1 MAQVTLSPVPPAAAT
16 SSPHPPTDPDGPRD
30 RLGAAAPFDLRI
42 PHLAPE
48 PWPPVTWQRRPW
60 DWPRHGP
67 KPPRG
72 DRQFHEFDAAVPPPI
87 AGRSVRP
94 GPEAGAALAAATA
107 AVEVL
112 DRSGGIDLTA
122 LAGSLLR
129 SESVASS
136 RIEHLRASQ
145 RDVGVAMLREGTTG
159 AAAQVAANVRAMAEA
174 IRLGEA
180 GTPCTVDD
188 LLQIHHILLS
198 HDPDQSQYAGQLRG
212 VQNWV
217 GGSFHSPRDAL
228 FVPPPPGLVN
238 PLVDDLVRFCN
249 RTDLDPIAQAAVA
262 HAQFE
267 TIHPF
272 ADGNGRTGRALVH
285 VVLRRRGLAA
295 RTVVPVS
302 TVLLADVDAYFAGLA
317 DYRAGRLDVWLA
329 RFAAATSHAASA
341 GLRLATELGEIRA
354 EWVESVRP
362 RRGSAAAALVDA
374 LLRQPVVDIDSLRAL
389 VPHGDP
395 AAGQGAVA
403 DKNLYRAVDRL
414 VAAEVLTEVSGGGRN
429 RVWAALDVLEL
440 LERFETSLGRRR
452 LAG

>member
-1 MAQVTLSPVPPAAAT
+1 MV
-16 SSPHPPTDPDGPRD
+16 
-30 RLGAAAPFDLRI
+30 
-42 PHLAPE
+42 LAPAD
-48 PWPPVTWQRRPW
+48 PWPPVALQRRPW

-67 KPPRG
+67 RPPRG
-72 DRQFHEFDAAVPPPI
+72 DRDFHEFDAAVPPAI
-87 AGRSVRP
+87 AGRALRP
-94 GPEAGAALAAATA
+94 GPEAAATLAAARA

-112 DRSGGIDLTA
+112 DRSAAVDLTA

-136 RIEHLRASQ
+136 RIEHLSASQ
-145 RDVGVAMLREGTTG
+145 RDVGLAMLRDGTRLREGTGG
-159 AAAQVAANVRAMAEA
+159 AAAHVAANVRAMTAA
-174 IRLGEA
+174 VRLGD
-180 GTPCTVDD
+180 GPHDCTVDD
-188 LLQIHHILLS
+188 LLGIHRVLLG
-198 HDPDQSQYAGQLRG
+198 HDPAQEEHAGRLRA

-228 FVPPPPGLVN
+228 FVPPPPGLVE

-285 VVLRRRGLAA
+285 VVLRRRGLATRA
-295 RTVVPVS
+295 VVPVS
-302 TVLLADVDAYFAGLA
+302 TVLLADVDAYFAGLD

-329 RFAAATSHAASA
+329 RFAAAASHAASA
-341 GLRLATELGEIRA
+341 GLRLAAELDEIRA
-354 EWVESVRP
+354 EWADAVRP
-362 RRGSAAAALVDA
+362 RRGSAAAAVLEA

-389 VPHGDP
+389 ADG
-395 AAGQGAVA
+395 GRTGGVA
-403 DKNLYRAVDRL
+403 DKNLYRAVDKL
-414 VAAEVLTEVSGGGRN
+414 VEAGVLTELSGGGRN
-429 RVWAALDVLEL
+429 RVWGASDVLDL

-452 LAG
+452 LVG

>member
-1 MAQVTLSPVPPAAAT
+1 MALQ
-16 SSPHPPTDPDGPRD
+16 HR
-30 RLGAAAPFDLRI
+30 
-42 PHLAPE
+42 E
-48 PWPPVTWQRRPW
+48 W

-72 DRQFHEFDAAVPPPI
+72 DRQFREFEAAIPPAI
-87 AGRSVRP
+87 AGRAVRP
-94 GPEAGAALAAATA
+94 GPEANAALAAATA

-112 DRSGGIDLTA
+112 DRSTGIDLTA

-145 RDVGVAMLREGTTG
+145 RDVGIAMIREGVGGG
-159 AAAQVAANVRAMAEA
+159 AALVAANVRAMTEA
-174 IRLGEA
+174 VRLG
-180 GTPCTVDD
+180 GDTRPGTVDD
-188 LLQIHHILLS
+188 LLEIHRVLLG
-198 HDPDQSQYAGQLRG
+198 HDPAQHEYAGRLRS

-217 GGSFHSPRDAL
+217 GGSYHSPRGAL
-228 FVPPPPGLVN
+228 FVPPPPGLVG
-238 PLVDDLVRFCN
+238 PLVDDLVRFCQ
-249 RTDLDPIAQAAVA
+249 RTDLDPVAQAAVA

-285 VVLRRRGLAA
+285 VVLRRRGLVT

-341 GLRLATELGEIRA
+341 GLRLAAELDEIRA
-354 EWVESVRP
+354 EWWEAVRP
-362 RRGSAAAALVDA
+362 RRGSAGALILDA
-374 LLRQPVVDIDSLRAL
+374 LLRQPVVDIDSLRAFA
-389 VPHGDP
+389 PGGDP
-395 AAGQGAVA
+395 GGRHVA

-414 VAAEVLTEVSGGGRN
+414 AAAEILTEVSGGGRN
-429 RVWAALDVLEL
+429 RVWAALDVLDL
-440 LERFETSLGRRR
+440 LERFETSLGKRR

>member
-1 MAQVTLSPVPPAAAT
+1 MVGVTLSTPSPP
-16 SSPHPPTDPDGPRD
+16 PRS
-30 RLGAAAPFDLRI
+30 
-42 PHLAPE
+42 APE
-48 PWPPVTWQRRPW
+48 PWPQVAWQRRPW

-72 DRQFHEFDAAVPPPI
+72 DRQFHEFDAAVPPAI
-87 AGRSVRP
+87 AGRAVRP
-94 GPEAGAALAAATA
+94 GPEAAATLAAATA

-112 DRSGGIDLTA
+112 DRSGGIDLMA

-136 RIEHLRASQ
+136 RIEHLRATQ
-145 RDVGVAMLREGTTG
+145 QDVGVAMLREGTG

-174 IRLGEA
+174 IRLGDA
-180 GTPCTVDD
+180 AQPCTVDD
-188 LLQIHHILLS
+188 LLHVHRILLG
-198 HDPDQSQYAGQLRG
+198 HDPGQEEHAGRLRA

-228 FVPPPPGLVN
+228 FVPPPPGLVG

-267 TIHPF
+267 TVHPF

-285 VVLRRRGLAA
+285 VVLRRRGLATRA
-295 RTVVPVS
+295 VVPVS

-354 EWVESVRP
+354 EWLEVVHP
-362 RRGSAAAALVDA
+362 RRGSAAAALLDA

-389 VPHGDP
+389 ASPD
-395 AAGQGAVA
+395 ASVA

-414 VAAEVLTEVSGGGRN
+414 VDAEVLTEVSGGGRN
-429 RVWAALDVLEL
+429 RVWAALDVLDL
-440 LERFETSLGRRR
+440 LERFETSLGKRR

>member
-1 MAQVTLSPVPPAAAT
+1 VFTFATGNRQEGALVVTFEPLLPAAL
-16 SSPHPPTDPDGPRD
+16 PPS
-30 RLGAAAPFDLRI
+30 
-42 PHLAPE
+42 E
-48 PWPPVTWQRRPW
+48 PWPPVALQHRPW
-60 DWPRHGP
+60 EWPRHGP

-72 DRQFHEFDAAVPPPI
+72 DRQFSEFDAAVPPAI
-87 AGRSVRP
+87 AGRAVRP
-94 GPEAGAALAAATA
+94 GPEAAAALAAATA
-107 AVEVL
+107 AVDVL
-112 DRSGGIDLTA
+112 DSSAGIDLTA

-145 RDVGVAMLREGTTG
+145 RDVGVAMLRSGAGG
-159 AAAQVAANVRAMAEA
+159 AAAQVAANVRAMTEA
-174 IRLGEA
+174 VRLGSHDEA
-180 GTPCTVDD
+180 CTVDD
-188 LLQIHHILLS
+188 LLEIHRVLLEN
-198 HDPDQSQYAGQLRG
+198 DPDQAEYAGRLRA

-228 FVPPPPGLVN
+228 FVPPPPGLVG

-249 RTDLDPIAQAAVA
+249 RTDLDPIAQAAIA

-285 VVLRRRGLAA
+285 VVLRRRGLA
-295 RTVVPVS
+295 RSTVVPVS

-341 GLRLATELGEIRA
+341 GLRLAVELGEIRA
-354 EWVESVRP
+354 EWWDAVRP
-362 RRGSAAAALVDA
+362 RRGSAAARILDT
-374 LLRQPVVDIDSLRAL
+374 LLRQPVVDIDSLREPA
-389 VPHGDP
+389 PDGD
-395 AAGQGAVA
+395 QVA

-414 VAAEVLTEVSGGGRN
+414 VEAEVLTEVSGGGRN
-429 RVWAALDVLEL
+429 RVWAAIDVLDL

>member
-1 MAQVTLSPVPPAAAT
+1 VTLAPSPWP
-16 SSPHPPTDPDGPRD
+16 
-30 RLGAAAPFDLRI
+30 
-42 PHLAPE
+42 APE
-48 PWPPVTWQRRPW
+48 PWPPVATQRRPW
-60 DWPRHGP
+60 EWPRAGR

-72 DRQFHEFDAAVPPPI
+72 DRQFHEFDAAVPPAI
-87 AGRSVRP
+87 AGRLIQP
-94 GPEAGAALAAATA
+94 GPEARAALAAAGA

-112 DRSGGIDLTA
+112 DRSTTVDLTA

-136 RIEHLRASQ
+136 RIEHLSASQ
-145 RDVGVAMLREGTTG
+145 QDVGVAMLREGARG
-159 AAAQVAANVRAMAEA
+159 AAAHVAANVRAMSAA
-174 IRLGEA
+174 VRLGDLAE
-180 GTPCTVDD
+180 PCTVTD
-188 LLQIHHILLS
+188 LLDIHHTLLD
-198 HDPDQSQYAGQLRG
+198 HDPGHVEWAGQLRA

-228 FVPPPPGLVN
+228 FVPPPPGLVA
-238 PLVDDLVRFCN
+238 PLVQDLVRFCN

-272 ADGNGRTGRALVH
+272 VDGNGRTGRALVH
-285 VVLRRRGLAA
+285 VVLRRRRLAL
-295 RTVVPVS
+295 RTVIPVS

-341 GLRLATELGEIRA
+341 GLRLATELADVRA
-354 EWVESVRP
+354 DWWEAAHP
-362 RRGSAAAALVDA
+362 RRGSVGALILET
-374 LLRQPVVDIDSLRAL
+374 LLLQPVVDIDSLRTL
-389 VPHGDP
+389 
-395 AAGQGAVA
+395 AGGEDRGGVA

-414 VAAEVLTEVSGGGRN
+414 VEADVLSELSGGGRN
-429 RVWAALDVLEL
+429 RVWAALDVLDL
-440 LERFETSLGRRR
+440 LERFEASLGRRR

>member
-1 MAQVTLSPVPPAAAT
+1 MTLPMPLPAPA
-16 SSPHPPTDPDGPRD
+16 
-30 RLGAAAPFDLRI
+30 
-42 PHLAPE
+42 E
-48 PWPPVTWQRRPW
+48 PWPPIALQHRDWE
-60 DWPRHGP
+60 WPRRGP

-72 DRQFHEFDAAVPPPI
+72 DRQFREFDAAVPPAI
-87 AGRSVRP
+87 ADRELRP
-94 GPEAGAALAAATA
+94 GPEAAAALAAATA

-112 DRSGGIDLTA
+112 DRSTTIDLSA

-145 RDVGVAMLREGTTG
+145 REVGIAMLRDGVRG
-159 AAAQVAANVRAMAEA
+159 AAAQVAANVRAMAGA
-174 IRLGEA
+174 VRLGDA
-180 GTPCTVDD
+180 DTPCTVED
-188 LLQIHHILLS
+188 LLEIHRILLE
-198 HDPDQSQYAGQLRG
+198 PEPAQQEWAGQLRA
-212 VQNWV
+212 VQNWI

-228 FVPPPPGLVN
+228 FVPPPPGLVA
-238 PLVDDLVRFCN
+238 PLTADLVRFCN
-249 RTDLDPIAQAAVA
+249 RPDIDPVAQAAVA

-285 VVLRRRGLAA
+285 VVLRRRRLTT

-341 GLRLATELGEIRA
+341 GLRLAAELGEVRA
-354 EWVESVRP
+354 EWWETARP
-362 RRGSAAAALVDA
+362 RRGSVGARLLDA
-374 LLRQPVVDIDSLRAL
+374 LLSQPVVDIDSLRAL
-389 VPHGDP
+389 GAGDDAP
-395 AAGQGAVA
+395 DQDVGRSGVA

-414 VAAEVLTEVSGGGRN
+414 VEAEVLTEVSGGGRN
-429 RVWAALDVLEL
+429 RVWAALDVLDL
-440 LERFETSLGRRR
+440 LDRFEESLGRRR
-452 LAG
+452 AVG

>member
-1 MAQVTLSPVPPAAAT
+1 VPPA
-16 SSPHPPTDPDGPRD
+16 
-30 RLGAAAPFDLRI
+30 
-42 PHLAPE
+42 
-48 PWPPVTWQRRPW
+48 
-60 DWPRHGP
+60 
-67 KPPRG
+67 
-72 DRQFHEFDAAVPPPI
+72 I
-87 AGRSVRP
+87 AGRRVRP
-94 GPEAGAALAAATA
+94 GPEATAALAAATA

-112 DRSGGIDLTA
+112 DRSTTVDLTA

-145 RDVGVAMLREGTTG
+145 QDVGVAMLRAGG
-159 AAAQVAANVRAMAEA
+159 RDAAGHVAANVRAMSAA
-174 IRLGEA
+174 VRLGDRAE
-180 GTPCTVDD
+180 PCTVED
-188 LLQIHHILLS
+188 LLDIHAILLG
-198 HDPDQSQYAGQLRG
+198 HDPDQAEWAGRLRA

-228 FVPPPPGLVN
+228 FVPPPPGLVS
-238 PLVDDLVRFCN
+238 PLVGDLVRFCD
-249 RTDLDPIAQAAVA
+249 RTDLDPIAQAAIA

-285 VVLRRRGLAA
+285 VVLRRRRLAT

-341 GLRLATELGEIRA
+341 GLRLATDLAQLRA
-354 EWVESVRP
+354 EWWDTAHP
-362 RRGSAAAALVDA
+362 RRGSVGAAILEA
-374 LLRQPVVDIDSLRAL
+374 LLRQPVVDIDSLRSI
-389 VPHGDP
+389 
-395 AAGQGAVA
+395 AAEAGTDGTAVA

-414 VAAEVLTEVSGGGRN
+414 TETGVLTEVSGGGRN
-429 RVWAALDVLEL
+429 RVWAALDVLDL
-440 LERFETSLGRRR
+440 LERFEASLGRRR

>member
-1 MAQVTLSPVPPAAAT
+1 MTFDA
-16 SSPHPPTDPDGPRD
+16 PTWPS
-30 RLGAAAPFDLRI
+30 A
-42 PHLAPE
+42 E
-48 PWPPVTWQRRPW
+48 PWPAVATQRRPW
-60 DWPRHGP
+60 EWPRRGP

-72 DRQFHEFDAAVPPPI
+72 DRQFYEFDAAVPPAI
-87 AGRSVRP
+87 AGRAVRP
-94 GPEAGAALAAATA
+94 GPEARAAIAAAAA

-112 DRSGGIDLTA
+112 DRTTTIDLTA

-145 RDVGVAMLREGTTG
+145 QDVGLAMLREGGHG
-159 AAAQVAANVRAMAEA
+159 AAAQVAANVRAMSEA
-174 IRLGEA
+174 VRIGERDA
-180 GTPCTVDD
+180 PCTVDD
-188 LLQIHHILLS
+188 LLDVHRILL
-198 HDPDQSQYAGQLRG
+198 DPDPHQAEWAGRLRA

-228 FVPPPPGLVN
+228 FIPPPPGLVA
-238 PLVDDLVRFCN
+238 PLIEDLVRFCN
-249 RTDLDPIAQAAVA
+249 RDDLDPIAQAAVA

-285 VVLRRRGLAA
+285 VVLRRRRTAT

-302 TVLLADVDAYFAGLA
+302 TVLLADVDTYFHGLA

-341 GLRLATELGEIRA
+341 GLRLAGELAEVRA
-354 EWVESVRP
+354 EWWDAVRP
-362 RRGSAAAALVDA
+362 RRRSAGALILEA

-389 VPHGDP
+389 ARDD
-395 AAGQGAVA
+395 AGSVA

-414 VAAEVLTEVSGGGRN
+414 VETAVLTEISGGGRN
-429 RVWAALDVLEL
+429 RVWAALDVLDL